1 MASSSL
7 SLISQKHS
15 RQQYYISSNMKKHE
29 KSFDL
34 KSEAAGRRGFKSL
47 QLSNLFPFKNG

>member
-7 SLISQKHS
+7 SLISHKHS